1 MWIEEYRIDN
11 KNVGREIQEWKW
23 ECWQRNL
30 GMIIGMLAEEY
41 RNIEY
46 KRDNK
51 NDRRKISKKSRCE
64 EQIKSAWT
72 EREIIRMNQ
81 KEKDK

>member
-1 MWIEEYRIDN
+1 
-11 KNVGREIQEWKW
+11 
-23 ECWQRNL
+23 
-30 GMIIGMLAEEY
+30 MIIGMLAEEY

-64 EQIKSAWT
+64 EQIKSA
-72 EREIIRMNQ
+72 
-81 KEKDK
+81 